1 MGLREAK
8 KERLRSSVIENAVA
22 LFREHGFESTTV
34 RQICASCEISEAT
47 FFNYFPTKGS
57 VLGAWAHGVVDERLA
72 GVDASPERGLRP
84 SVRSLCADLG
94 QAIEEDAVFAAR
106 AWSRAVI
113 PAQPPEAAERLIRM
127 GQQADQ
133 LRRDLSAR
141 QMGGILYV
149 SLFGTIA
156 DWLVREPPRGPL
168 ASELRRAADLVL
180 DGSRR
185 RNERVRPTAGP
196 AVALPP
202 GPGSSPR

>member
-8 KERLRSSVIENAVA
+8 KERVRASVIENAVA

-34 RQICASCEISEAT
+34 RQICTACEISEAS

-57 VLGAWAHGVVDERLA
+57 VLGAWAHGLVEERFEQL
-72 GVDASPERGLRP
+72 DASPERGLRP
-84 SVRSLCADLG
+84 AVRSLCADLG
-94 QAIEEDAVFAAR
+94 RAIENDAEFAAR
-106 AWSRAVI
+106 AWSRASI
-113 PAQPPEAAERLIRM
+113 PSRTPEAAERLVRA
-127 GQQADQ
+127 GQDASQ

-149 SLFGTIA
+149 SVCGAIA

-185 RNERVRPTAGP
+185 RNERVRPTSGP
-196 AVALPP
+196 APTPSVRP
-202 GPGSSPR
+202 G